1 MNEILIHTH
10 NQFAKQF
17 VASES
22 SKCITRDRENRDK
35 GRPNEENVKVL
46 TCSAV
51 DIAVNKIE
59 QSFQYAL
66 DFYY

>member
-1 MNEILIHTH
+1 MINSQWEWIFKVYH
-10 NQFAKQF
+10 AR
-17 VASES
+17 
-22 SKCITRDRENRDK
+22 CENRDK
-35 GRPNEENVKVL
+35 RRLNEVNEENVKVL